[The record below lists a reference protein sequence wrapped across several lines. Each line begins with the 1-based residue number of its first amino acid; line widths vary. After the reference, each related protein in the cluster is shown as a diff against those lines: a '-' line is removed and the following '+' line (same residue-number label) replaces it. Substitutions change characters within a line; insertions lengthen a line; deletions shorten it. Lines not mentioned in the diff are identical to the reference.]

1 MTHLLLIGDSL
12 IADYNWQKR
21 MPHMTVQKHGIP
33 GATAQDILDVLPSI
47 PVHSHPDLVLV
58 MVGTN
63 DLYKENYDF
72 RQTLKE
78 IIQTCNQQF
87 AGAEILLN
95 NIFPMELDHLSP
107 ETIETVNCH
116 IKELAIQTGCCLLDM
131 HKHFHTNKLDTIFQ
145 EDKIHLTELGY
156 ELWCRNV
163 LEHIA
168 FLIESD

>member
-1 MTHLLLIGDSL
+1 MVVRASL
-12 IADYNWQKR
+12 KMYRHWQKR
-21 MPHMTVQKHGIP
+21 MPQLTVEKYGVP
-33 GATAQDILDVLPSI
+33 GATAQDTLELLPSI
-47 PVHSHPDLVLV
+47 TVQSHPDLILV
-58 MVGTN
+58 MVVTN

-78 IIQTCNQQF
+78 IIQRCNQQF

-95 NIFPMELDHLSP
+95 NIFPMKLDHLSP
-107 ETIETVNCH
+107 ETIETVNQH
-116 IKELAIQTGCCLLDM
+116 IKELATQTGCCLLDM
-131 HKHFHTNKLDTIFQ
+131 HKQFHISNPDTIFQ

-156 ELWCRNV
+156 EIWCRNV